1 MNSLYNL
8 LKQIRSKPGLYLG
21 VPSLSH
27 LQMFLCGYAFSRQ
40 EQGLPL
46 TIEEKVFEQFQP
58 WIQQRFNI
66 SASVSWAKIILLYSA
81 DERTG
86 FELFFELWD
95 EFLGQQ
101 CQLGLPDRAAMGD
114 NGTLC

>member
-1 MNSLYNL
+1 MASLYNL
-8 LKQIRSKPGLYLG
+8 
-21 VPSLSH
+21 
-27 LQMFLCGYAFSRQ
+27 
-40 EQGLPL
+40 
-46 TIEEKVFEQFQP
+46 
-58 WIQQRFNI
+58 
-66 SASVSWAKIILLYSA
+66 